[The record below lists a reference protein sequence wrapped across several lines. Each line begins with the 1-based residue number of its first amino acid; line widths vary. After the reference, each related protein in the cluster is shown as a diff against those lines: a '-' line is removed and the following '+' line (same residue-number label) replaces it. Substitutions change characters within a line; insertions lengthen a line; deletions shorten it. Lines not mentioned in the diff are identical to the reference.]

1 MDRSRAV
8 VLGLAGILGV
18 VSLLIVLP
26 FLEYILLAVLL
37 AYVLRPLHD
46 RLTPRTGE
54 QVSAGILV
62 LAATVAVVVPLTL
75 AFWIVVQNVRTL
87 VKGIRE
93 GEITFEGAEAAI
105 ADLTGMEVDL
115 MARLQSVI
123 EGLQV
128 GGIDSAL
135 NTLSLVSHVLIG
147 LSLTL
152 FLLYYFLK
160 DHQRLDRWLRGTVPI
175 EDHIFDEL
183 RDEFDDVMSAVLYSH
198 VLVAVVQGLVA
209 GLGLLAVGVPEPVF
223 WTIVMIF
230 LAVLPVIGS
239 FLVWGPAAV
248 WVFAAGRPVAGA
260 FLFVYGAVVVGLT
273 DDFLRPLFIERHS
286 ESALNPAV
294 IILGV
299 IGGVYLLGFIGIFLG
314 PVLLGLFRAVLDVY
328 RDEFGRESG
337 PGTPDDGPDAPDQ
350 GSGVGEPGPDPPEG
364 VEGTEGAGGSD

>member
-8 VLGLAGILGV
+8 VLGLAVILGV

-26 FLEYILLAVLL
+26 FLEYVLLAVLL
-37 AYVLRPLHD
+37 AYVLRPLHG

-87 VKGIRE
+87 VEGIRE
-93 GEITFEGAEAAI
+93 GEITFEGLESTI
-105 ADLTGMEVDL
+105 ADLTGVEVDL

-128 GGIDSAL
+128 GGLDSAL
-135 NTLSLVSHVLIG
+135 STLSLVSHVLIG
-147 LSLTL
+147 LALTL

-175 EDHIFDEL
+175 EDHIFEEL

-209 GLGLLAVGVPEPVF
+209 GLGLLAIGVPEPVF

-230 LAVLPVIGS
+230 LALLPVIGS

-248 WVFAAGRPVAGA
+248 WLVTSGRPVAGA
-260 FLFVYGAVVVGLT
+260 FLFVYGAIVVGLT

-286 ESALNPAV
+286 ESPLNPAV

-328 RDEFGRESG
+328 RDEFVQEGESRPPDEG
-337 PGTPDDGPDAPDQ
+337 PGTPSEETGVPDTGPGA
-350 GSGVGEPGPDPPEG
+350 PEG
-364 VEGTEGAGGSD
+364 VEGAEGTGGSD